1 MKNEN
6 QLSLASIMNDINSE
20 IKESFSPK
28 HPDYWNMLSEIIL
41 ECQRLRFEKN
51 ISQKLLSEKMDTKQS
66 VISRFE
72 NMRRKPNYD
81 FLVRLAH
88 ELGCNPKMYL
98 DGDFSVQVPYELRE
112 KLLEIAEKKNVD
124 IEKYLIDCIVSAIN
138 EDYIEYSSTLFN
150 GEEYQNN
157 YDIKALWSNDYIA
170 VNSEPLENLE
180 SDASA

>member
-1 MKNEN
+1 
-6 QLSLASIMNDINSE
+6 
-20 IKESFSPK
+20 
-28 HPDYWNMLSEIIL
+28 
-41 ECQRLRFEKN
+41 
-51 ISQKLLSEKMDTKQS
+51 
-66 VISRFE
+66 
-72 NMRRKPNYD
+72 
-81 FLVRLAH
+81 
-88 ELGCNPKMYL
+88 MYL

-157 YDIKALWSNDYIA
+157 YDIKALCSNDYIA

-180 SDASA
+180 SDAAA